1 MSSIKNSKLPVIIG
15 YQAIGAA
22 PLATGK
28 TFNNPRT
35 IATAI
40 KIGNPVSS
48 EGALGV
54 VEESNGWFDT
64 SSDDEIVDAQ
74 KILAKKRVLFVSL
87 LLQYQSQV
95 L

>member
-1 MSSIKNSKLPVIIG
+1 MPVGNAGNINASLDWLQRNFWSIIRIIVICVLGNCEYMSSIKHSKLPVIIG

-28 TFNNPRT
+28 TFNNPCT

-48 EGALGV
+48 EGAQGL
-54 VEESNGWFDT
+54 
-64 SSDDEIVDAQ
+64 
-74 KILAKKRVLFVSL
+74 
-87 LLQYQSQV
+87 
-95 L
+95 

>member
-1 MSSIKNSKLPVIIG
+1 MIIG

-48 EGALGV
+48 EGARGV
-54 VEESNGWFDT
+54 VEESSGWFDT

-74 KILAKKRVLFVSL
+74 KILAKKEGCFL
-87 LLQYQSQV
+87 
-95 L
+95 